1 MRSAVRDYYGKVL
14 KKSTDLKTNA
24 CCTINK
30 YPQAIKNIMNNIF
43 EDDAYTKS
51 RICTEI
57 EYFQQT

>member
-30 YPQAIKNIMNNIF
+30 YPQPIKNIMNNIH
-43 EDDAYTKS
+43 EDILSSYYGCGLIIPD
-51 RICTEI
+51 
-57 EYFQQT
+57 QL